1 MYPINLLFLKYVST
15 QTHFI
20 QIQMRTDN
28 MVVIGDEEMSMMF
41 KKLRLTGVHFE
52 SGDCYMV
59 LNRSKYYHINRC
71 PVNRLTGDEYVMNRL
86 TMLT

>member
-28 MVVIGDEEMSMMF
+28 MVVNGDEEMSVMF

-52 SGDCYMV
+52 SGACYMDLKQV
-59 LNRSKYYHINRC
+59 K
-71 PVNRLTGDEYVMNRL
+71 RLPY
-86 TMLT
+86 